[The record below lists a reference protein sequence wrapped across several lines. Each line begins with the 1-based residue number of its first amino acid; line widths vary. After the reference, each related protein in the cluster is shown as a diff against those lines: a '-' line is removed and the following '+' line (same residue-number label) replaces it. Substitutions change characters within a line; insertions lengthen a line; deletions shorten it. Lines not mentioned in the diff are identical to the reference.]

1 MAILGK
7 IRSQGLIL
15 ILVIA
20 LALFAFIIQGLLTS
34 SGQTPDDA
42 VGYVGD
48 TEINQQ
54 TFATMVENTQ
64 RSRGGQMTTVQAVN
78 SVWEQMVRNAVLDEQ
93 MDAAGIE
100 VTDKEVAERIK
111 NSSRSNP
118 QFQNEDGTFSEAKFG
133 LYVKDMEENNTDQ
146 WNIYVQQIADGAR
159 QEKFFNLLKSGIVGT
174 NSEGEMEY
182 RMANDNRSF
191 QYVQIP
197 YTSIPDSTV
206 EVTSGEIQKYMNDHK
221 DRFKS
226 EAQRDIEFVL
236 FKDEASAADL
246 QEMRKKLSLRKTTDN
261 STYNVNTKK
270 AEEIKSLADAED
282 KQNYVNRF
290 SDQPYNGEWQ
300 LVQNLTSAQK
310 NVGGTFEKGSMFGP
324 YQDNGFLKL
333 SLVEDKRQVM
343 DSVQNRHIL
352 VSYAGAE
359 RSTATRTK
367 EAAEKTADS
376 IFDLIGQKK
385 AKFDTKFDYFKENT
399 ELAKGEDLGWT
410 VYTKNASNLAEG
422 YRNFLF
428 ENEEGT
434 IGIAESSFG
443 YHIIRLDETAN
454 PLDEVKLATIS
465 NRITSSKETGKDLY
479 TQTVKF
485 QQAAE
490 TGDFAELAKE
500 NDVTVKPVNNL
511 KPLDESLPGV
521 KKNRGIV
528 KWAFDE
534 EREIGDIERFET
546 TEGYIVARLKAV
558 REEGMQTTQE
568 ASSTV
573 TPILRKEKKAKMIMD
588 KITNSEIA
596 AIAKA
601 QGQSLKNASKV
612 NRKNPTIPGP
622 GTEPMVV
629 GTVFGLDN
637 GATSAPIKGESGVFV
652 VKVTGIE
659 DAPDLQ
665 NYSSNANQVATRTA
679 NQSTSQLVEA
689 LKKSADIEDNRD
701 DFY

>member
-7 IRSQGLIL
+7 IRSQGAIL

-20 LALFAFIIQGLLTS
+20 LALFAFIIQGSLN
-34 SGQTPDDA
+34 SGGQSPDDA
-42 VGYVGD
+42 IGYVGD

-64 RSRGGQMTTVQAVN
+64 RSRGGQMTTVQTVN

-118 QFQNEDGTFSEAKFG
+118 QFQNEDGTFSEAKFA
-133 LYVKDMEENNTDQ
+133 LYVKDMEDNNTDQ

-197 YTSIPDSTV
+197 YSSIPDSTV

-290 SDQPYNGEWQ
+290 SDQPYNGNWQ
-300 LVQNLTSAQK
+300 LVQSLTSAQK
-310 NVGGTFEKGSMFGP
+310 NVGGSFEVGSMFGP
-324 YQDNGFLKL
+324 YQDNGYLKL

-352 VSYAGAE
+352 VSYEGAE
-359 RSTATRTK
+359 RSTATRSK
-367 EAAEKTADS
+367 EEAEKTADS
-376 IFDLIGQKK
+376 IFDLIGQSKS
-385 AKFDTKFDYFKENT
+385 KFDNKFDYFEENT
-399 ELAKGEDLGWT
+399 DLAKGEDLGWT
-410 VYTKNASNLAEG
+410 VYTKNAKNLAEG

-428 ENEEGT
+428 QNDEGT

-454 PLDEVKLATIS
+454 PLDEVKLATIA
-465 NRITSSKETGKDLY
+465 NRVISSKQTGKDLY

-528 KWAFDE
+528 KWAFDK

-546 TEGYIVARLKAV
+546 TEGYIIARLKAV

-596 AIAKA
+596 AIAKV
-601 QGQSLKNASKV
+601 QGQSLKNASKI

-629 GTVFGLDN
+629 GTVFGLEN